1 LIGPYSHLSFSGS
14 AFGILDISRADLGTL
29 GTNPIE
35 GTVLANGL
43 FNDGIDDVANDNCRY
58 ND

>member
-1 LIGPYSHLSFSGS
+1 L
-14 AFGILDISRADLGTL
+14 GIFDISRADLGTL

-35 GTVLANGL
+35 GTVLANG
-43 FNDGIDDVANDNCRY
+43 FSNDGINDVANDDCRY